1 MAARPLIGITA
12 FATRHIEPPHSP
24 LIALGRRYVAAIAA
38 AGGAPLIVPP
48 GLDDPSM
55 RTVFERLDGLLLS
68 GGGDIDPVRYG
79 EAPHPSLTALSAERD
94 QLELSLARRAVDA
107 DKPLLAICRGIQV
120 LNVALGGSLVQDIS
134 TQIPGALPHTF
145 DETKV
150 AREHTAHPVQ
160 IEPGARLHEV
170 MGVDTAGANSWHHQA
185 IKQVAAGLQV
195 VARSPDGVIEAVE
208 MAGRR
213 LVIGVQWHPE
223 WLYDRQ
229 PEMMRLFEALVQAA
243 GSS

>member
-24 LIALGRRYVAAIAA
+24 LIALGRRYLAGIVA

-48 GLDDPSM
+48 GLDDLSM
-55 RTVFERLDGLLLS
+55 RTIFERLDGLLLS
-68 GGGDIDPVRYG
+68 GGGDVDPACYG
-79 EAPHPSLTALSAERD
+79 EAPHPSPTALSAERD

-134 TQIPGALPHTF
+134 TQLPGALPHTF

-150 AREHTAHPVQ
+150 ARDHTAHPVQ
-160 IEPGARLHEV
+160 IEQGSRLHKV
-170 MGVDTAGANSWHHQA
+170 MGVDRADANSWHHQA
-185 IKQVAAGLQV
+185 LKRIASGLEV

-208 MAGRR
+208 MPDRR
-213 LVIGVQWHPE
+213 FVIGVQWHPE
-223 WLYDRQ
+223 WLYDRK

-243 GSS
+243 K